1 MYHHVCYHLP
11 SLICIDMY
19 IYIYYWLFG
28 GDPPINKP
36 TSVAPSSIPSA
47 AAWLSR
53 PRACV
58 HRSCATV
65 FRAIPPQ
72 IDSLSDSLARTPD
85 NMYTC
90 VYMLLFIYVY
100 VYLYVCSQYVYIY
113 ICMHLYIYI
122 YIYVHISIYVN
133 IYIYIYVCKYICK
146 YKYMYLYL
154 YLHVYIHVKLN
165 V

>member
-72 IDSLSDSLARTPD
+72 IDSLSDSLARLLTICIRVSICFYLFMYMCIYMYVL
-85 NMYTC
+85 NM
-90 VYMLLFIYVY
+90 
-100 VYLYVCSQYVYIY
+100 YIY
-113 ICMHLYIYI
+113 ICMHAFV

-133 IYIYIYVCKYICK
+133 KYIYICV
-146 YKYMYLYL
+146 
-154 YLHVYIHVKLN
+154 
-165 V
+165 